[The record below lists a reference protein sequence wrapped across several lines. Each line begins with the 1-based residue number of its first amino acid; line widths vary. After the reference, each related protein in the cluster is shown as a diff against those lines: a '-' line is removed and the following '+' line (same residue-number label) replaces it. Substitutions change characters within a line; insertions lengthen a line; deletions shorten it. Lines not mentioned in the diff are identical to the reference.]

1 MESQLQNL
9 IEKIR
14 SDGIAEG
21 QKQSQEIQGKAQE
34 QAKQILRQAKEE
46 AFRIINEA
54 SDEAKRTEEAGKKA
68 LEQAGRNLI
77 LSLRKSVA
85 ALFDRVL
92 QESVADRLT
101 PETMASMLEKIA
113 GQLELKGETGK
124 ELELLLGKEAARD
137 LEDGLLKKLQKR
149 LRTGITIRPLDNVS
163 AGFWVGEKGGNA
175 FYDFTDKG
183 IAEVLSKYLNPRLA
197 GLLREKAEN

>member
-54 SDEAKRTEEAGKKA
+54 SDEAKRTEEARRLGFHSQTETPQLTA
-68 LEQAGRNLI
+68 I
-77 LSLRKSVA
+77 LN
-85 ALFDRVL
+85 
-92 QESVADRLT
+92 Q
-101 PETMASMLEKIA
+101 
-113 GQLELKGETGK
+113 
-124 ELELLLGKEAARD
+124 
-137 LEDGLLKKLQKR
+137 LLKR
-149 LRTGITIRPLDNVS
+149 
-163 AGFWVGEKGGNA
+163 
-175 FYDFTDKG
+175 
-183 IAEVLSKYLNPRLA
+183 
-197 GLLREKAEN
+197 